1 MRENYTRKEVVD
13 HLIQL
18 KENEIEALEQ
28 SREIFSD
35 GADLDEEST
44 LTVDDLAQQSQS
56 SQSAL
61 SLQVRIDNAKN
72 NLENFKTIHPEDP
85 KVVGDGSII
94 FTDKVNFVIGLS
106 FQEFEW
112 GNKKFIGTS
121 TDAPIYGALEGK
133 VVGDEVEFN
142 EMKYTIEEIL

>member
-1 MRENYTRKEVVD
+1 MRENYTRKEVVN

-18 KENEIEALEQ
+18 KENEIQALEH

-44 LTVDDLAQQSQS
+44 VTVDDLAQQSQS

-61 SLQVRIDNAKN
+61 SLQVRIDNAKT
-72 NLENFKTIHPEDP
+72 NLENFKAIQPEDP
-85 KVVGDGSII
+85 QVIGEGSII
-94 FTDKVNFVIGLS
+94 FTDKVNFVIGLL

-112 GNKKFIGTS
+112 GNKRFVGTS
-121 TDAPIYGALEGK
+121 TDAPIYSALEGK
-133 VVGDEVEFN
+133 KVGDEVEFN
-142 EMKYTIEEIL
+142 DMKYTIEEIL